1 MQKFEIN
8 DLVTVVNYGK
18 IKHIPK
24 NQTKERP
31 ECVVCEGSVFY
42 CVDVMPE
49 LVGKSGTVKD
59 VSVDDNTNLVSYTV
73 DIEHPEYGMLVLEEE
88 QLKEADDFIH
98 FDLDLL
104 DDIRIRNIVV
114 CFTKESVVDLPYTEI
129 IQRYKSFVTRLNK
142 R

>member
-1 MQKFEIN
+1 MQRFEIN

-49 LVGKSGTVKD
+49 LVGKSGIVRDCHTD
-59 VSVDDNTNLVSYTV
+59 TNTNLTTYVV
-73 DIEHPEYGMLVLEEE
+73 DVDECLITLEEE
-88 QLKEADDFIH
+88 QLEKTKLSYDPISVDK
-98 FDLDLL
+98 LL
-104 DDIRIRNIVV
+104 DPEVKFIVV
-114 CFTKESVVDLPYTEI
+114 CFVRNMLLDISIQQTEDLYNVFTERLTK
-129 IQRYKSFVTRLNK
+129 KS
-142 R
+142 